1 MSDTMYKCRTFLFK
15 VGYMTMFI
23 IGLLAGIATFA
34 LIVSVFIFNK
44 LQLEVAAMHR
54 MMQVMALKVNKIEKT
69 SQATMDAAETFVDA
83 IRSSAEQMM
92 VVRPPSRGNMP
103 PEGFDDLRRS
113 FEDGIRRFEENEMT
127 DSDEEDSEGEG
138 EEPWKKK

>member
-1 MSDTMYKCRTFLFK
+1 
-15 VGYMTMFI
+15 MTMFI
-23 IGLLAGIATFA
+23 IGLFVGMAAFA
-34 LIVSVFIFNK
+34 LIASVVIFNK

-103 PEGFDDLRRS
+103 PEGFDDLRKS

>member
-1 MSDTMYKCRTFLFK
+1 
-15 VGYMTMFI
+15 MFI
-23 IGLLAGIATFA
+23 IGLFVGMAAFA
-34 LIVSVFIFNK
+34 LIASVVIFNK

-103 PEGFDDLRRS
+103 PEGFDDLRKS